1 MPTTGLPRRLLILG
15 LDGLDGSLLHPAIDA
30 GLLPAFGSLVA
41 RGAVGDLAT
50 GDVVEPVVAWT
61 TLLTGHRADR
71 HRVLDGHAFDP
82 TIGDLRPVGSVAR
95 QVHALWNLA
104 HREGLA
110 SVCVGWPASDPADRI
125 AGAFVSERFFEL
137 AAPIDAPW
145 PVRPGSVHPEGLE
158 TSLAGLRVH
167 PDEFGAEELV
177 PFVPSVA
184 KIDPTRD
191 SRPALL
197 MEAIADTVSRHAVAT
212 ALLEREP
219 WSLAAIRYPLLDRL
233 GRWFLRFRPPRLEG
247 VDERDVERFGGVM
260 DAALRLLDGMLARLV
275 QLAGEETTV
284 IVASP
289 FGLRCGSDRPAAP
302 GPPRAERP
310 ERWRPDR
317 GSIVIAGSRIAA
329 DRLLHGASAL
339 DVVPTALAML
349 RLPVGADMPGRVLA
363 EGFEQGAFASSKAEP
378 VESWE
383 SLEGEF
389 GRGDAGAESTTDP
402 DADAAWRQLIDLG
415 YVEDPAFVERT
426 GRNQRAREEFNLAN
440 THIRARRWSEAIPP
454 LERIVAVRAT
464 ETGCLLLLAT
474 CHLAVGDAAAVRS
487 CAERAR
493 LDDKTSPALV
503 ELLLAGAAHLEG
515 RPRAEILEHV
525 RAADEAGGP
534 EVADRLAYAYLAL
547 RRFEDAARV
556 IEAADL
562 STREASPMRL
572 LVRSLIELAR
582 GDAEASAA
590 TALEAIGR
598 CYHWPEAHATLG
610 IALAGMGRPAEA
622 RLALER
628 SIEQRPT
635 ARAHLA
641 LASLLERTAWDVET
655 ARRHRTL
662 AAAIETPT
670 DATTR
675 ARSNEHPTTR
685 VDSP

>member
-389 GRGDAGAESTTDP
+389 GRGDAGAESTPEP
-402 DADAAWRQLIDLG
+402 DAA
-415 YVEDPAFVERT
+415 PA
-426 GRNQRAREEFNLAN
+426 
-440 THIRARRWSEAIPP
+440 
-454 LERIVAVRAT
+454 
-464 ETGCLLLLAT
+464 C
-474 CHLAVGDAAAVRS
+474 
-487 CAERAR
+487 
-493 LDDKTSPALV
+493 
-503 ELLLAGAAHLEG
+503 
-515 RPRAEILEHV
+515 
-525 RAADEAGGP
+525 
-534 EVADRLAYAYLAL
+534 
-547 RRFEDAARV
+547 
-556 IEAADL
+556 
-562 STREASPMRL
+562 
-572 LVRSLIELAR
+572 
-582 GDAEASAA
+582 
-590 TALEAIGR
+590 
-598 CYHWPEAHATLG
+598 
-610 IALAGMGRPAEA
+610 
-622 RLALER
+622 
-628 SIEQRPT
+628 
-635 ARAHLA
+635 
-641 LASLLERTAWDVET
+641 
-655 ARRHRTL
+655 
-662 AAAIETPT
+662 
-670 DATTR
+670 
-675 ARSNEHPTTR
+675 
-685 VDSP
+685 DS